1 MKLYRDLF
9 PCICSFENPHRAF
22 REARRG
28 KRDREEVA
36 AFEYDAEK
44 NLFELQLE
52 LLDGGYR
59 PGPYRHFWIR
69 DPKRRKISAAP
80 FRDRVVHHALCQVIE
95 PLFERTFIHDSY
107 ACRVEKGTHRA
118 VDRCQAFAR
127 RHPYVLKAGREGR
140 TKVQLRIGNR
150 YGMVTA

>member
-1 MKLYRDLF
+1 MKQHRNLF
-9 PCICSFENPHRAF
+9 PAVCSFENLHRALH
-22 REARRG
+22 EARRG

-44 NLFELQLE
+44 NLFELQAE

-95 PLFERTFIHDSY
+95 PILP
-107 ACRVEKGTHRA
+107 
-118 VDRCQAFAR
+118 R
-127 RHPYVLKAGREGR
+127 RPSR
-140 TKVQLRIGNR
+140 
-150 YGMVTA
+150 